1 MSCPQAA
8 KKSYCGANSNSHF
21 ITEPLILSLSIYIK
35 FISYE
40 YYEIFFLQYAYRFD
54 VYKTIA
60 LMYLLR
66 ILRCIQYVYKYVW
79 ISLYA
84 FKVKHTN
91 IPLNHHPN
99 VLSVY
104 MLLHSWT
111 DVNTHTHLQVCNA
124 HIWTVQCKRFIHPH
138 ARYHVASCSHKVDAL
153 DFGCGGYQSF
163 DADIGR
169 PRRIKRP
176 PQSRTGHCLNMR
188 ARSLLPLYDTNCTV
202 HGEKIWKKKT
212 E

>member
-1 MSCPQAA
+1 MSGFSLGRTQRRDVEEMMSCPQAA

-111 DVNTHTHLQVCNA
+111 YVNTHTHICKYVM
-124 HIWTVQCKRFIHPH
+124 HTSGQCSAKDS
-138 ARYHVASCSHKVDAL
+138 YT
-153 DFGCGGYQSF
+153 
-163 DADIGR
+163 
-169 PRRIKRP
+169 
-176 PQSRTGHCLNMR
+176 RTRGIM
-188 ARSLLPLYDTNCTV
+188 
-202 HGEKIWKKKT
+202 
-212 E
+212 